1 VVFSLL
7 LPSAPLLACRRRFQ
21 GKLMRNGWDAGAA
34 AALDGLAGWAALD
47 GLAVSAALDGLAVSA
62 ASDELVSVGPASA
75 ASVYARVLGAWD
87 LSVVL
92 ASARASVAP
101 ACGTQV

>member
-34 AALDGLAGWAALD
+34 AALDGLA
-47 GLAVSAALDGLAVSA
+47 VSAALDGLAVSA
-62 ASDELVSVGPASA
+62 ALDELVSVGPASA

>member
-1 VVFSLL
+1 
-7 LPSAPLLACRRRFQ
+7 
-21 GKLMRNGWDAGAA
+21 MRNGWDAAGA
-34 AALDGLAGWAALD
+34 AALDGLAGWAVLD
-47 GLAVSAALDGLAVSA
+47 GLAVWA

-75 ASVYARVLGAWD
+75 ASVYARVSD

>member
-21 GKLMRNGWDAGAA
+21 GKLMRNGWDGGA

-62 ASDELVSVGPASA
+62 ALDELVSVGPASA